1 MALHT
6 QHFAF
11 DDSDERVV
19 SPATDADFVR
29 NLFRNSGQ
37 LPMLLVPVGALHYSC
52 LELIERGW
60 SVQQVERQAL
70 NHIAR

>member
-1 MALHT
+1 MAMYT

-11 DDSDERVV
+11 DDNDQRVV
-19 SPATDADFVR
+19 ETAVDAGFVR

-37 LPMLLVPVGALHYSC
+37 LPMLLVPVGARYYSC
-52 LELIERGW
+52 LELIDRGW
-60 SVQQVERQAL
+60 TLDMVERQAL